1 LHVSNVLKLREKVH
15 FIYLCVL
22 CLFVAA
28 QVNLALEGPAAE
40 VAGEGLVAGVLP
52 RVRDEVAAL

>member
-1 LHVSNVLKLREKVH
+1 MPACFKGIN
-15 FIYLCVL
+15 FYIYLCVL

>member
-1 LHVSNVLKLREKVH
+1 M
-15 FIYLCVL
+15 L

-40 VAGEGLVAGVLP
+40 VAGEGLVPGVLP
-52 RVRDEVAAL
+52 RVSYEVAAL